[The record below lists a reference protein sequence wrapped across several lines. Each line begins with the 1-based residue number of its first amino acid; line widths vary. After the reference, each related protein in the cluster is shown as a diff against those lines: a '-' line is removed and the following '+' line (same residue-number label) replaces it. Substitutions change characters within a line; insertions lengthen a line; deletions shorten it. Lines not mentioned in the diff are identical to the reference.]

1 LLAELSIQALL
12 EKTAGAA
19 PVPGGGS
26 MSALSGAV
34 AASLTEMVA
43 NLTIGKKNYEA
54 ASEEMQVIAA
64 KAAAARKKMTAAI
77 DRDADAYQQVVAAF
91 KLARATDEEKS
102 ARKKAIQD
110 ALKKAAL
117 TPLEAAGD
125 ALSIMELAGR
135 ALAKGN
141 KNAYSDAAVAVMH
154 ARTAALGAIYN
165 VKINLADIKDAP
177 FVAETGRKADAI
189 EEKVRQLE
197 EALLAG
203 NR

>member
-26 MSALSGAV
+26 MSALSGAI

-43 NLTIGKKNYEA
+43 NLTIGRKKYA
-54 ASEEMQVIAA
+54 AVSEEMQAIAA
-64 KAAAARKKMTAAI
+64 EAAAGRKKMTAAI
-77 DRDADAYQQVVAAF
+77 DRDADAYKQVVAAF
-91 KLARATDEEKS
+91 TLPKGTDEEKA
-102 ARKKAIQD
+102 ARTKAIQD
-110 ALKKAAL
+110 ALKSAAL
-117 TPLEAAGD
+117 VPLEAAGIS
-125 ALSIMELAGR
+125 LSLMELAGR

-165 VKINLADIKDAP
+165 VKINLADIKDAS
-177 FVAETGRKADAI
+177 FVSETGLKADAI
-189 EEKVRQLE
+189 EKKVRQLE
-197 EALLAG
+197 KALLDG
-203 NR
+203 K